1 MEKLA
6 QLMSIKDVGI
16 ILEHVHSMVVL
27 VESDG
32 TLVSWNPSFDSYK
45 KIFSLANKLED
56 FFPQKDKKQVITN
69 LTAKT
74 KHSWIADILLNED
87 GQILSFG
94 CLLIPLSNERI
105 LFIAEHIESNSAR
118 AEIVERLNRQ
128 VKLFRIESE
137 FTKKIARNK
146 QVELEAVMV
155 QASEVSHIDAL
166 TFLANRRTI
175 VKELQSE
182 VIRAE
187 RYNSP
192 LSISVVDIDHFKNV
206 NDTYGHLAGDEA
218 LRQVAYQLRDHIRHP
233 DMPGRYGGEEFLIL
247 LPNSDSNAA
256 AEQATRLCKEVRET
270 GIQVEDHTLNIT
282 ISIGIAQFRNGEDTW
297 ETLLNRADNA
307 MYEAKSNGRNRW
319 AVAD

>member
-16 ILEHVHSMVVL
+16 ILEHIHSMVVL

-87 GQILSFG
+87 QQTLSFG

-118 AEIVERLNRQ
+118 AEIV
-128 VKLFRIESE
+128 
-137 FTKKIARNK
+137 
-146 QVELEAVMV
+146 
-155 QASEVSHIDAL
+155 
-166 TFLANRRTI
+166 
-175 VKELQSE
+175 
-182 VIRAE
+182 
-187 RYNSP
+187 
-192 LSISVVDIDHFKNV
+192 
-206 NDTYGHLAGDEA
+206 
-218 LRQVAYQLRDHIRHP
+218 
-233 DMPGRYGGEEFLIL
+233 
-247 LPNSDSNAA
+247 
-256 AEQATRLCKEVRET
+256 
-270 GIQVEDHTLNIT
+270 
-282 ISIGIAQFRNGEDTW
+282 
-297 ETLLNRADNA
+297 
-307 MYEAKSNGRNRW
+307 
-319 AVAD
+319 